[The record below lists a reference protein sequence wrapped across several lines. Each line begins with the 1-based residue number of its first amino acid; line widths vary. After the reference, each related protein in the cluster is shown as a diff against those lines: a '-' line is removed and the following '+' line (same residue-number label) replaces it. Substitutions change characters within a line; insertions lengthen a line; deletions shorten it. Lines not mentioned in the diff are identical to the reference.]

1 VIASP
6 SRQRPGT
13 TIFIYVND
21 EVIGF
26 GDQVRDVGSNWLPQE
41 LICCAATRMRM
52 AQSCQSGMSAHRS
65 RLGVK
70 TESKYSL

>member
-21 EVIGF
+21 ELIGF
-26 GDQVRDVGSNWLPQE
+26 GDQVRKVGSNWLPQE
-41 LICCAATRMRM
+41 LISELLT
-52 AQSCQSGMSAHRS
+52 
-65 RLGVK
+65 
-70 TESKYSL
+70 